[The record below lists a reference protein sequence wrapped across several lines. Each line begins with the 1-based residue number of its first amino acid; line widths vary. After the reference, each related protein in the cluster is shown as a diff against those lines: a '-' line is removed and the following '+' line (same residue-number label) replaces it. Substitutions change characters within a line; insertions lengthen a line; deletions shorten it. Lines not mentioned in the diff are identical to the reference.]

1 MAHYGREAAGVA
13 SILIDLCHPGDIH
26 LFRRAGLA
34 WESQGHRVVYSSLD
48 RETNAYLLNH
58 YRLPHRVIWRRRPG
72 KLALLAELLLRPWPL
87 LRLIREVKADLVLSF
102 GSMTVAFA
110 AWLLG
115 KPTITFTD
123 TEHAT
128 EQHML
133 FKPFSTLVATPDV
146 YRGEFGP
153 KHVRYRAYHELFYLH
168 PEEFTPDWKEL
179 EPLGLAR
186 DTPFFVVRFVAWGAT
201 HDIGAHGFTPADK
214 RDLLRLLSSHGRV
227 LLSVEGGR
235 PDPEFRSMSTSFPP
249 EKVHHLLAFAGL
261 YVGEGAT
268 MASEAAVLGTP
279 SIYVNSLTMGYI
291 EDEQRYGLLHHFTNG
306 RAALDKVRELL
317 ATPALKA
324 CYAERRA
331 RLLADKI
338 NPTPW
343 LVALGNHLL
352 ENRRN
357 TPDIRFSGP
366 PEVVPRV

>member
-1 MAHYGREAAGVA
+1 VA
-13 SILIDLCHPGDIH
+13 TILIDLCHPGDIH

-34 WESQGHRVVYSSLD
+34 WEAQGHRVVYSSLD
-48 RETNAYLLNH
+48 RETNAYLLDH
-58 YRLPHRVIWRRRPG
+58 YGLPHRVVWRRRPG

-87 LRLIREVKADLVLSF
+87 LRLIREVQADLVLSF

-146 YRGEFGP
+146 YRGDFGR

-168 PEEFTPDWKEL
+168 PEEFAPDWKEL
-179 EPLGLAR
+179 EPLGLTR
-186 DTPFFVVRFVAWGAT
+186 DAPFFVVRFVAWGAT
-201 HDIGAHGFTPADK
+201 HDVGAHGFTAAEK
-214 RDLLRLLSSHGRV
+214 RDLLRVLSSHGRV

-235 PDPEFRSMSTSFPP
+235 PDPELRSMSTPFPP

-279 SIYVNSLTMGYI
+279 AIYVNSLTMGYV
-291 EDEQRYGLLHHFTNG
+291 EDEQRYGLLHHFTDG
-306 RAALDKVRELL
+306 RAALAKVRELL
-317 ATPALKA
+317 ATPALRDQ
-324 CYAERRA
+324 YAVRRA

-352 ENRRN
+352 DKRRDA
-357 TPDIRFSGP
+357 PGLRFRESRDAP
-366 PEVVPRV
+366 PRV